1 MGHIKWFSKAALS
14 VRNMKLHN
22 KLLAGY
28 LLAGVVPL
36 MVVSAIIYQHW
47 VKGLEESA
55 QEFASL
61 YTSQIEVSLNN
72 FTKEYDMITKSVLVD
87 NDIIFKFGE
96 ERKLTMDELIIQK
109 VTVQRLLMRLAML
122 KPEIVN
128 VMLISRD
135 NGIYQYG
142 SATSMVN
149 MNALVTKEWYKRLQ
163 SSDNTFFIT
172 GLHDRTYYE
181 DKGQGALVTIGRV
194 LLNYD
199 GTYAGLLLIDID
211 PYTLLPLGQD
221 FLNVQ
226 EKYGIAV
233 DIRDSS
239 GEIVYHSDAASGKQ
253 SWKKIMESGK
263 EFASGSSTD
272 GKIVLTGQTELGN
285 LIIKTEISRDKL
297 LKKIS
302 KMKVVTVMVIVIT
315 CLIMMIISITLS
327 YTITKPIKALRRS
340 MKQAETGEYKPIHSE
355 QSNDEIG
362 CLVSSYNKMIT
373 TIRTLIEEV
382 YIAEIKRRHAKF
394 IALQNQINPHML
406 YNTLESIRMKAIVN
420 EDEETADMIMILGR
434 MFRLALGKEGRRHSI
449 KDEVEYTVNYLKL
462 QNIRFDDKFCLDIR
476 IPDEMQR
483 CNIIPIVFQPI
494 VENSINHGYQDYNR
508 MMNIVI
514 EGLWTEEGWIL
525 IRISDDGLGMSVEE
539 YEGLS
544 RILEEAELD
553 KYKLESEDG
562 PKEKGLGLKNIAERI
577 KIHYGERYHLKILP
591 CEGQG
596 TAIEI
601 LIPKL

>member
-1 MGHIKWFSKAALS
+1 MEHTKWFPKAVLFI
-14 VRNMKLHN
+14 RNMKFHN
-22 KLLAGY
+22 KLMVGY

-36 MVVSAIIYQHW
+36 VVVSAIIYQHW
-47 VKGLEESA
+47 VAGLEDSS
-55 QEFASL
+55 QELVSL

-72 FTKEYDMITKSVLVD
+72 FTKEYDKITKSVLVD
-87 NDIIFKFGE
+87 NDIIFKPGD
-96 ERKLTMDELIIQK
+96 ERKLTMDEFIIQK
-109 VTVQRLLMRLAML
+109 VIVQKLLMKVALL

-128 VMLISRD
+128 VMLISHD
-135 NGIYQYG
+135 NSIYEYG
-142 SATSMVN
+142 NTTSMVN
-149 MNALVTKEWYKRLQ
+149 LRELVTREWYKRLQ

-181 DKGQGALVTIGRV
+181 DKGQGVLVTIGRV

-211 PYTLLPLGQD
+211 PYTLLPLAND
-221 FLNVQ
+221 FLKAQ
-226 EKYGIAV
+226 DKYGISV
-233 DIRDSS
+233 NISDKS

-253 SWKKIMESGK
+253 SWKEIMESGK
-263 EFASGSSTD
+263 EYNSDSSSD
-272 GKIVLTGQTELGN
+272 DRIVLTGQTELGN

-302 KMKVVTVMVIVIT
+302 RMKVVTVMVIVIT
-315 CLIMMIISITLS
+315 SLVTVIISITLS

-340 MKQAETGEYKPIHSE
+340 MKQAETGEYKPIDSE

-362 CLVSSYNKMIT
+362 CLVNSYNKMIT

-382 YIAEIKRRHAKF
+382 YIAEIKRRHTKF

-406 YNTLESIRMKAIVN
+406 YNTLESIRMKALVN
-420 EDEETADMIMILGR
+420 EDDETADMIMILGK

-449 KDEVEYTVNYLKL
+449 KDEVEYTLNYLKL

-476 IPDEMQR
+476 IPEEMQR
-483 CNIIPIVFQPI
+483 CSIIPIVFQPI
-494 VENSINHGYQDYNR
+494 VENSVNHGFQDYNR

-514 EGLWTEEGWIL
+514 EGRWTDEGWIL
-525 IRISDDGLGMSVEE
+525 IRISDDGLGISDEK

-544 RILEEAELD
+544 RILEEAEMD
-553 KYKLESEDG
+553 KYKLESE
-562 PKEKGLGLKNIAERI
+562 EKGLGLKNIAERI

-591 CEGQG
+591 WDGQG
-596 TAIEI
+596 TTVEI